1 MYMSQLE
8 QDTLYAVDVV
18 TRMERLIKERW
29 RVKGYTLLEQIQA
42 LREIDVDPTIIT
54 MLHYLRRQRN
64 RVVHY
69 PRVVLDD
76 RKKFEQY
83 AKALLPE
90 LDRSTS
96 RRDILKGGVNELLRK
111 EFDNL
116 RKSFSLDREIRK
128 TLEEPGFLAP

>member
-18 TRMERLIKERW
+18 TRVERLIKERW
-29 RVKGYTLLEQIQA
+29 GAKGDTLLEQIRA
-42 LREIDVDPTIIT
+42 LREIDVDPSIIK

-90 LDRSTS
+90 LDRFTP
-96 RRDILKGGVNELLRK
+96 RRDILKRGVNELLRK
-111 EFDNL
+111 EFDKL
-116 RKSFSLDREIRK
+116 RKSFSLDREIQK
-128 TLEEPGFLAP
+128 PLGELDSLAP